1 MKSAKSLTSALHSF
15 FLLSSLLF
23 LTLSPFLLIL
33 NLPATLLPF
42 QPPFAKNNNVSHAF
56 QLAARLAFYPPHCPA
71 PYSPHPLSIYL
82 AYLLFRPYFSSS
94 RSLLIFPQ
102 PSSTHLTGVWP
113 FNIQSMPPSSE
124 PSFSSAGFDRQVP
137 PSPFPLPPR
146 PYRSRRMREEDV
158 GREEGETECPLRT
171 AVAEQTD
178 RWAKGCGGGGGG
190 GGGSGP

>member
-1 MKSAKSLTSALHSF
+1 MSI
-15 FLLSSLLF
+15 SSI
-23 LTLSPFLLIL
+23 S
-33 NLPATLLPF
+33 
-42 QPPFAKNNNVSHAF
+42 S
-56 QLAARLAFYPPHCPA
+56 RLASFYPTHCHA
-71 PYSPHPLSIYL
+71 PYSPHPPTPQPSIYL
-82 AYLLFRPYFSSS
+82 AYSLFWPYFSSS

-102 PSSTHLTGVWP
+102 PSSTHLTGVWA

-124 PSFSSAGFDRQVP
+124 PSFSSAGFDRQVPP

-158 GREEGETECPLRT
+158 GREEGETECPPRT

-190 GGGSGP
+190 GGVRREPGRAERPPPVGDGGDRQTRTPLHRANGGAG